1 MGGIEAWILTMRY
14 ELLNSLLQSKSLDS
28 LRSFLLKLQ
37 DFTTGPF
44 SRYLSAQKKQEKHPK
59 FSVEHFL
66 FYQIVLILS
75 IFTPDLSSYFLDKM
89 SNSSLHSLD
98 FYLENP
104 FDLLKKDYKIQLFF
118 DLLASIL
125 QYKKEHQIPKHQ
137 KIKLM
142 IKANSDVG
150 ELLEHYQD
158 LLLELCPIEE
168 FTLQLSPKELPQ
180 GYEIIR
186 IYDIEIG
193 IALVSKNQ
201 QSPLESLQQLF
212 LKKEKELE
220 ELRSL
225 LSILSMSGFSGSEKM
240 QAKES
245 QMEQLKDE
253 LALLDIQIKKIKM
266 ERKQS

>member
-1 MGGIEAWILTMRY
+1 MTGIDAWILTLWY
-14 ELLNSLLQSKSLDS
+14 ELVNSLFQHKNLDS
-28 LRSFLLKLQ
+28 LRSFLIKLQ

-44 SRYLSAQKKQEKHPK
+44 SRYLLAKKKQASPPECN
-59 FSVEHFL
+59 VEYFL
-66 FYQIVLILS
+66 FSQIVYVLG
-75 IFTPDLSSYFLDKM
+75 IFVSDLSAYLLEKI
-89 SNSSLHSLD
+89 SNSSASVPA
-98 FYLENP
+98 FYLESP
-104 FDLLKKDYKIQLFF
+104 FASLKKDYKIQLFF

-150 ELLEHYQD
+150 ELLDHYQY
-158 LLLELCPIEE
+158 LLLELCPVEE

-193 IALVSKNQ
+193 IASVAKNQ
-201 QSPLESLQQLF
+201 SSPLEILQQEYA
-212 LKKEKELE
+212 KKEKEIE
-220 ELRSL
+220 EVGSL
-225 LSILSMSGFSGSEKM
+225 LATLSMSGFSGSEKM
-240 QAKES
+240 QEKEL
-245 QMEQLKDE
+245 QREQLKEE
-253 LALLDIQIKKIKM
+253 LALLEIQIKKIKM